1 MENPLVLAPMAG
13 VCDMPYRLICKEMG
27 CGLMY
32 TEMISAMGLKYGD
45 RNTLKIL
52 EMSEDERP
60 VAAQVF
66 GSDPEVVAY
75 GARIMETKGADL
87 IDINMGCPVPKV
99 VRSGEGCALMR
110 RPDLAARIVE
120 RVKASVDVPV
130 TVKIRKGW
138 DDLTAN
144 AVEFARACVE
154 AGADAVAV
162 HGRTRSQGYSGKAD
176 WNVIAEVAAAV
187 SVPVIG
193 NGDVVEPEDAVRMLE
208 LTGCAGVMIGRGAMG
223 NPWIFRRAL
232 HCLRTGETPAEP
244 SPAERIGLA
253 LRHLDMAVAFKGE
266 KVASKEMRKHLA
278 WDIRGLRGAARM
290 REVINSCPDSAS
302 LRRAMEGYLDA
313 FGASC

>member
-1 MENPLVLAPMAG
+1 
-13 VCDMPYRLICKEMG
+13 
-27 CGLMY
+27 
-32 TEMISAMGLKYGD
+32 
-45 RNTLKIL
+45 
-52 EMSEDERP
+52 
-60 VAAQVF
+60 
-66 GSDPEVVAY
+66 
-75 GARIMETKGADL
+75 METKGADL

-187 SVPVIG
+187 SVPVMKQRG
-193 NGDVVEPEDAVRMLE
+193 GAG
-208 LTGCAGVMIGRGAMG
+208 GCGG
-223 NPWIFRRAL
+223 
-232 HCLRTGETPAEP
+232 C
-244 SPAERIGLA
+244 
-253 LRHLDMAVAFKGE
+253 
-266 KVASKEMRKHLA
+266 
-278 WDIRGLRGAARM
+278 
-290 REVINSCPDSAS
+290 
-302 LRRAMEGYLDA
+302 
-313 FGASC
+313 